1 MAVSELGRSAASNAA
16 GVEQEPTEGTE
27 TDSILCFLC
36 YLLLNSEAGC
46 LASVDADF
54 FSCVSRGWRV
64 PSPRSD
70 ITGCHCIFDEM
81 RDRRFL
87 SDELLGAEPDRS
99 TEPPFALG
107 TSALEFSHFDK
118 SGLGGR

>member
-1 MAVSELGRSAASNAA
+1 MNLLTPNKALQRTRLLRLGFAMSLRFAQRPGGRVAELGRSAASNAG

-36 YLLLNSEAGC
+36 CLLLNSEAGC

-64 PSPRSD
+64 DWIHSHPGRV
-70 ITGCHCIFDEM
+70 TGRHCVF
-81 RDRRFL
+81 
-87 SDELLGAEPDRS
+87 AES
-99 TEPPFALG
+99 EG
-107 TSALEFSHFDK
+107 
-118 SGLGGR
+118 

>member
-1 MAVSELGRSAASNAA
+1 MSRSAQCQLQRQWRLIPVAHLDCSAASNVG

-70 ITGCHCIFDEM
+70 ITGRHCVFAESDGPEI
-81 RDRRFL
+81 L
-87 SDELLGAEPDRS
+87 SGE
-99 TEPPFALG
+99 
-107 TSALEFSHFDK
+107 
-118 SGLGGR
+118 

>member
-1 MAVSELGRSAASNAA
+1 MSSDVRRRATRAG

-36 YLLLNSEAGC
+36 YLLLNSEAGS

-54 FSCVSRGWRV
+54 ISCVSRGWRV

-70 ITGCHCIFDEM
+70 IAGRHCVFAESDGPEI
-81 RDRRFL
+81 L
-87 SDELLGAEPDRS
+87 SDELLDAEPDRC

-107 TSALEFSHFDK
+107 TGALEFWSFDK

>member
-1 MAVSELGRSAASNAA
+1 MDLGLPNQSVERTGMSRFGQCKFQRQWRLIPVAHLYRSAASNAG

-36 YLLLNSEAGC
+36 CLLLNSEAGC

-70 ITGCHCIFDEM
+70 ITGRHCVFAESDGQEILRDE
-81 RDRRFL
+81 
-87 SDELLGAEPDRS
+87 
-99 TEPPFALG
+99 
-107 TSALEFSHFDK
+107 
-118 SGLGGR
+118 